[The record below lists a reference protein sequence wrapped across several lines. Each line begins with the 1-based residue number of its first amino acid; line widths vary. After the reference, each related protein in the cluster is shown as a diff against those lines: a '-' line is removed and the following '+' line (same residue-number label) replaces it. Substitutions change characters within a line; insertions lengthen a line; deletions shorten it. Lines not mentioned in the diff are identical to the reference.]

1 MRLAE
6 GVEKFSLV
14 AGEDYVVITDRR
26 CEEVVLADGLRQFH
40 RDLRAAEALFV
51 WVACEVCLADEV
63 ARKVSGEL
71 EDRCIALRHFAM
83 NRDAY
88 SRLEVSVE
96 CI

>member
-14 AGEDYVVITDRR
+14 ACEDYVVVADRR

-51 WVACEVCLADEV
+51 WVVCQVCLADEV

-71 EDRCIALRHFAM
+71 EDRCIVLWHFSM
-83 NRDAY
+83 DRDAY
-88 SRLEVSVE
+88 SRLKVSVE